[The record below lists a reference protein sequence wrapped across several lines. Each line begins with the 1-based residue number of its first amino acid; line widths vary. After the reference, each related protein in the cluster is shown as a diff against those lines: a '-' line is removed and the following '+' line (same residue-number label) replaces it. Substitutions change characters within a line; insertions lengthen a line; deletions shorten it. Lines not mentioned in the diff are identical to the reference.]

1 MVAGRQDP
9 TPGREDVSERG
20 RWGPPGGG
28 SGGTH
33 RPLRWCPTEGTA
45 TSTCCRPQPQAPR
58 LEPRGAR
65 EVAGCHS
72 PEHLHRPR
80 EALMSRTISCPS
92 CHQEAECPERCTPA
106 AGEGPLPRD
115 GRLPEVPRSAQKCPI
130 APWGHQLP
138 LLSVGQAPRGSRHA
152 GNKFARCPPPN
163 AGVLSFPLRH
173 PGTSHGEASGSAG
186 GRGSCGAHRPAPPLR
201 TPATL
206 SHLGARAGPALAP
219 IALPRPLS
227 PATRAFSVPVDTPT
241 PQPALPSPPGQ
252 SALSLPLLLGHA
264 GQNPCPV
271 PGGAWHQPAQ
281 TPARPETRAGPARAG
296 RCRPRLA
303 PGALGAPAAPLCC
316 PGGCHVQHG
325 LTEDAEPAAL
335 SLPVS
340 KLQAPLRASLS
351 SPGRPCTF
359 AGDIG

>member
-1 MVAGRQDP
+1 MVVAGRQDP

-33 RPLRWCPTEGTA
+33 RPLRWCPTEGA
-45 TSTCCRPQPQAPR
+45 LPPAPAARPQPQAPG
-58 LEPRGAR
+58 LEARGAR

-106 AGEGPLPRD
+106 MGEGPLPRD

-163 AGVLSFPLRH
+163 AGVLGFPLRH
-173 PGTSHGEASGSAG
+173 PGISHGEASGSAG
-186 GRGSCGAHRPAPPLR
+186 GQGSCGAHRPAPPLR

-206 SHLGARAGPALAP
+206 SHLGARGGPASAP

-281 TPARPETRAGPARAG
+281 TPACPETRAGPARAG

-303 PGALGAPAAPLCC
+303 PGALGVPRCPPVLSRRLPRSAGSHGGRGAGRPASACLQAAGAPAGISL
-316 PGGCHVQHG
+316 
-325 LTEDAEPAAL
+325 LTWEAL
-335 SLPVS
+335 HLH
-340 KLQAPLRASLS
+340 R
-351 SPGRPCTF
+351 
-359 AGDIG
+359 